1 MGDPTSALL
10 PLVDTDL
17 SAGEMGTNIN
27 IGVQGPRKG
36 CASQSCNENK
46 CEPHWYGRMNKIV
59 TIVVSQMFHALQR
72 KDMHS
77 TDAAGLNGLTW
88 YIYIRDSF

>member
-36 CASQSCNENK
+36 CASQSGNEKK

-59 TIVVSQMFHALQR
+59 TIVVDQMFYALQR
-72 KDMHS
+72 KDGH
-77 TDAAGLNGLTW
+77 TTGTAGLGGLTW
-88 YIYIRDSF
+88 YIHNLDSF